1 MSESKGKKMHTHK
14 RRVAKGASAL
24 KHRRTMALI
33 KLEQVA
39 EPDKRQ
45 LAEIETLQK
54 RVGRG

>member
-1 MSESKGKKMHTHK
+1 MSEGKKMHTHK
-14 RRVAKGASAL
+14 RRVAKGAFAL

-45 LAEIETLQK
+45 LAEIETLQQ